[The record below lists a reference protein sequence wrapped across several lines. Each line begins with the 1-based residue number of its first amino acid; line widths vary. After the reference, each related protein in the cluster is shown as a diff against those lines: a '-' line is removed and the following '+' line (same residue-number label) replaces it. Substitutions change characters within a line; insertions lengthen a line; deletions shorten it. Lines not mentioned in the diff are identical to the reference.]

1 MNSQKQVFLMDNSWK
16 TVFSGVDVKVPQGV
30 LGSGRESL
38 FRLAA
43 FRDISTKLCP
53 QASDFWN

>member
-1 MNSQKQVFLMDNSWK
+1 M
-16 TVFSGVDVKVPQGV
+16 DVKVPQGV

-53 QASDFWN
+53 QASDF